1 MMKKSINIGFIGFG
15 EVARSISEGLKGKKD
30 IHLFAYHYKG
40 LNVSPDIQ
48 EMANLLN
55 VQLMATPL
63 DLAKNS
69 DVILNVTRS
78 NAAEQSAYEI
88 LPYLTNDHIYIDLNS
103 TSPNLM
109 REISKKFAEKGKCF
123 IDGVLL
129 EPLPIKKH
137 EAAIILSGINSEK
150 AAFKLNLIGMNIEV
164 LDNQA
169 GTASSFKLV
178 KSIFM
183 KGLSALLIETFVAA
197 KLSGG
202 AYEKIME
209 SIDHSLST
217 SFDKLLNRFLTG
229 TVLHAPRRIIEM
241 EDAHSFVSELGMEP
255 VMTNSTIELLKKI
268 SASNNNYQSDS
279 LGNLEESL
287 YHYYKSLFIKSDSS
301 E

>member
-15 EVARSISEGLKGKKD
+15 EVARSISEGLKGKEN
-30 IHLFAYHYKG
+30 IHLFVYHYKG
-40 LNVSPDIQ
+40 LNVSSGMK
-48 EMANLLN
+48 EMAKLLN
-55 VQLMATPL
+55 VQLMESPR
-63 DLAKNS
+63 DLAQKS
-69 DVILNVTRS
+69 DLILNVTRS

-88 LPYLTNDHIYIDLNS
+88 LLYLTKEQMYIDLNS

-137 EAAIILSGINSEK
+137 EAAIILSGINAEK
-150 AAFKLNLIGMNIEV
+150 AALELNSIGMNIEV
-164 LDNQA
+164 LDHQA

-183 KGLSALLIETFVAA
+183 KGLAALLIETFVAA

-209 SIDHSLST
+209 SIDHSLSIP
-217 SFDKLLNRFLTG
+217 FDKLFNRFLTG
-229 TVLHAPRRIIEM
+229 TILHAPRRINEM

-255 VMTNSTIELLKKI
+255 VMTNSTIELLKRV
-268 SASNNNYQSDS
+268 SDSNTNYQSDS
-279 LGNLEESL
+279 LGNLEESF
-287 YHYYKSLFIKSDSS
+287 YQYYKSLFIKSDNS